1 MGNIVRHPSL
11 EQLMLNDT
19 DISSYLLESEGAVKL
34 KSPRTWE
41 QELIDDIFAP
51 DENKGTF
58 LPWPSMSG
66 FRLRPG
72 ELTVW
77 GGYNESRKSLIT
89 GQVMLACADQGDPVV
104 IASFEMPPKETIK
117 RMLFQWLGKVGP
129 TRRDIS
135 EFIEWAQ
142 GKIWIYDQVG
152 RCEAS
157 KLFAVMRYAA
167 DKLKAKHFVVD
178 SLMRVVRGTDDY
190 SGQKDTVDQM
200 LAIAKD
206 TEMHVHLV
214 AHNKKPQAG
223 EKQSRYSIKGASEI
237 SDLAFNV
244 VIIERPED
252 ADGKKPDDKPDAW
265 LKVGKQRNHNWK
277 GCQALFLQGET
288 GAFSEQRHFMNVI
301 FGTLK
306 TS

>member
-1 MGNIVRHPSL
+1 MQ
-11 EQLMLNDT
+11 ELMID
-19 DISSYLLESEGAVKL
+19 DSDFAEYLVESEGRVKL
-34 KSPRTWE
+34 KSPSTWE
-41 QELIDDIFAP
+41 QELINDIFAP
-51 DENKGTF
+51 DENNGTF
-58 LPWPSMSG
+58 LPWPSLSG

-77 GGYNESRKSLIT
+77 GGYNESRKSLLT
-89 GQVMLACADQGDPVV
+89 GQAMLGCADQDDPVV
-104 IASFEMPPKETIK
+104 IASFEMQPKETIK
-117 RMLFQWLGKVGP
+117 RLLFQWLVKVGP
-129 TRRDIS
+129 TRKDIS
-135 EFIEWAQ
+135 GFIEWAQ
-142 GKIWIYDQVG
+142 GKIWIYDHVG
-152 RCEAS
+152 KCEAS

-190 SGQKDTVDQM
+190 SGQKDVVDQM
-200 LAIAKD
+200 LTIAKD
-206 TEMHVHLV
+206 TGLHVHLV

-252 ADGKKPDDKPDAW
+252 SDGKKPTDAPDAW

-277 GCQALFLQGET
+277 GCQPLFLQGET

-301 FGTLK
+301 FGTRK
-306 TS
+306 TP